1 LVVDIGIDGGADG
14 VDFSGSEVV
23 MQGTRFLRV
32 TDKAISVGESSEL
45 TARDVEVESCAVGA
59 ASKDASKVTLNNSRI
74 SDASVAGL
82 MSYVKKPEYGPA
94 SLIADDVS
102 ITGTSTPA
110 RVQRGS
116 ELWLNGAPI
125 ETDEIGVESL

>member
-1 LVVDIGIDGGADG
+1 M
-14 VDFSGSEVV
+14 DFSGSEVV

-32 TDKAISVGESSEL
+32 TDKAISVGDSSEL

-74 SDASVAGL
+74 ADASVAGL